1 MLETV
6 ALVSGVLLMLVLLVG
21 VMLLG
26 VAALSPSDEGQ
37 DQSASDPATAPDSPQ
52 APTAKL

>member
-6 ALVSGVLLMLVLLVG
+6 ALVSGVLVMLVLLVG

-26 VAALSPSDEGQ
+26 VAALSPSDEGEG
-37 DQSASDPATAPDSPQ
+37 QSASDPATAPDSPHGS
-52 APTAKL
+52 TEKR